1 MTARLL
7 LPNQPITS
15 KGDLPSRDLVEII
28 QRLVSAVGSGGGG
41 VSDGDKGDV
50 TVSGAGTVWTIDA
63 DTVTNAKLDNMATNR
78 IKGRE
83 TAGTGDPEDLT
94 MPQVTAMLHEF
105 TTGLQGVVP
114 ASGGGTTNFLRADG
128 SWSAPAGGS
137 GGASPATAWV
147 I

>member
-1 MTARLL
+1 MAR
-7 LPNQPITS
+7 PPITA
-15 KGDLPSRDLVEII
+15 KFEGLFRKQLNAALDYIEGLV
-28 QRLVSAVGSGGGG
+28 SGGGLA
-41 VSDGDKGDV
+41 DGDYGDV
-50 TVSGAGTVWTIDA
+50 TVSGAGTVLTIDA
-63 DTVTNAKLDNMATNR
+63 GVVTNAKLADMATNR

-83 TAGTGDPEDLT
+83 TAGTGVPEDLT